1 VRSTL
6 HFFDESSDGVLDQVQ
21 TAEALIAMESF
32 TRAVEIVLRDSL
44 LRDALTYR
52 PDEALWA
59 FALRQSGY
67 VQARQATSL
76 VLAAVARVCATALSD
91 PDLVDNRWHRR
102 PPVQPVLGN
111 GPAGRIDV
119 GGMISLLYV
128 R

>member
-1 VRSTL
+1 MRSTL

-67 VQARQATSL
+67 VQATSGHQPCPRRGCPSL
-76 VLAAVARVCATALSD
+76 RNCAFRS
-91 PDLVDNRWHRR
+91 
-102 PPVQPVLGN
+102 
-111 GPAGRIDV
+111 
-119 GGMISLLYV
+119 
-128 R
+128 